1 MPMSPLFNAQTEAM
15 QIGFMS
21 FGAMRLLQDA
31 LESLEDHKEMVS
43 LIEAALESIS
53 VVHGRANGLTGFI
66 EKLDN
71 AKEN

>member
-1 MPMSPLFNAQTEAM
+1 MTMTPLFNAQTEAM

-31 LESLEDHKEMVS
+31 LESLDDHKEMVN
-43 LIEAALESIS
+43 LVEAALETIS
-53 VVHGRANGLTGFI
+53 VVYGRANGLTGVI

-71 AKEN
+71 ATQD